1 MERKVQ
7 RSDMMN
13 AIEYRQTQFKAE
25 PLRNVVGF
33 GNVTAYQICVRRGP
47 AIGTFGTLEEFV
59 NDSPANASR
68 YEDRNPEPASVAQTR
83 SWFRRV
89 LCS

>member
-1 MERKVQ
+1 
-7 RSDMMN
+7 MN

>member
-1 MERKVQ
+1 MK
-7 RSDMMN
+7 
-13 AIEYRQTQFKAE
+13 AIAYRQTQFKAE
-25 PLRNVVGF
+25 PLRNVVGI
-33 GNVTAYQICVRRGP
+33 GNVTAYQICVSHGP

-68 YEDRNPEPASVAQTR
+68 YEERNPEPASVVQPR

-89 LCS
+89 LGS

>member
-1 MERKVQ
+1 
-7 RSDMMN
+7 MN

-68 YEDRNPEPASVAQTR
+68 YEDWNPEPASVAQTR